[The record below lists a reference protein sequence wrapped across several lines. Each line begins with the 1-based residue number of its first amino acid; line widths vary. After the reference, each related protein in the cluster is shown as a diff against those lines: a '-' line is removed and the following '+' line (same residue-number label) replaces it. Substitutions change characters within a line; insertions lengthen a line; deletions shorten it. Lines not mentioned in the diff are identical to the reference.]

1 MRDRLCETL
10 GNNIRKYRKLRNLT
24 QEKLAEALDMEI
36 KSLSLIETGNS
47 FVSSKTLIK
56 LSDVL
61 QVSPSELLNEFN
73 PNETTRLYKDAQKA
87 LEIIK
92 TNPAKLRALNY
103 ILNGLL

>member
-1 MRDRLCETL
+1 MRDKLCETL
-10 GNNIRKYRKLRNLT
+10 GNNIRKYRKLRKLT

-47 FVSSKTLIK
+47 FVSSRTLIK
-56 LSDVL
+56 LSEVL
-61 QVSPSELLNEFN
+61 QVSPSELLNDID
-73 PNETTRLYKDAQKA
+73 PNETERLYNDAQKA

-92 TNPAKLRALNY
+92 SNPAKLRALNY